1 MLRITS
7 SATSCHLPLKGKAFL
22 CLDFER
28 KIVLI
33 PRCVGDAVLYTQI
46 YYLFNIH
53 SSLFFQNSINSP
65 QANNTFAKAKISHCV
80 AIYHTTKLYI
90 TYHQGEGFFIA

>member
-33 PRCVGDAVLYTQI
+33 PRCVGVDVPY
-46 YYLFNIH
+46 NIKR
-53 SSLFFQNSINSP
+53 IRAEPVRNSP
-65 QANNTFAKAKISHCV
+65 QANITFAKAKISHCE